1 MPRPQEPRTRRP
13 HPSLKWDNPPG
24 PLSLLTPLPELEA
37 ASPPSPPLRRRTRRT
52 RFKRPGW
59 IALGVLV
66 ALLFT
71 STGGYLAYQNTL
83 PTVAA
88 LNVKDGEKD
97 VPTQRQL
104 LLTFSRPV
112 ASTTLQSALT
122 IQPSTPGTVLSMSGE
137 TQYVW
142 APDKPLADLT
152 KYTVTLKPMTDKSSH
167 KVNATH
173 WSFTTNIEPHLAS
186 ITGAGGQILKNGDEI
201 DPGTPLKLNFN
212 DAMEPVTINVML
224 GTQQAPLKWAADDKS
239 ATIVTAG
246 MASGPLS
253 LKLPA
258 GGRDQTGHLVN
269 AGWSVNLG
277 LYYRDHEHTTPLKYP
292 ALIQIPND
300 ELAWDQNGL
309 QAADMIFEYLAE
321 GGITRL
327 TAIFQNAPDL
337 IGPMRSARF
346 ISLKLG
352 RHYKGLLFQSG
363 ESQAT
368 AARAASDPVPQMF
381 DVPGFQF
388 RTGPPREAPDNL
400 MINGIKV
407 LSAEQSFFYD
417 IPAYTIPKAR
427 PTLTGGTPATSVAV
441 DEHYSTYAYDP
452 IMGTYQKAELGH
464 PYADAGTR
472 VPTRIEMLVVLHT
485 QEWLLNV
492 GDGHGAH
499 IHDYELDS
507 GGPVNIYYKGQGYS
521 GTWTSPDRNG
531 PLIFTLASGQV
542 VSMPPGLVWID
553 VVQ

>member
-1 MPRPQEPRTRRP
+1 
-13 HPSLKWDNPPG
+13 
-24 PLSLLTPLPELEA
+24 LSLLTPLPELEA
-37 ASPPSPPLRRRTRRT
+37 ASPPPPPPRRRSRRTRIR
-52 RFKRPGW
+52 RPGW
-59 IALGVLV
+59 IALGLAI

-71 STGGYLAYQNTL
+71 SAGGYLAYENTL
-83 PTVAA
+83 PTAVS
-88 LNVKDGEKD
+88 LNVKDGQKD
-97 VPTQRQL
+97 VPTQHQVL
-104 LLTFSRPV
+104 ITFSRPV
-112 ASTTLQSALT
+112 SSSAVQSALT
-122 IQPSTPGTVLSMSGE
+122 ILPTTAGTVLSMSGD

-142 APDKPLADLT
+142 VPDKPLADLT
-152 KYTVTLKPMTDKSSH
+152 TYTVTLKAMTDKSNH
-167 KVNATH
+167 RINAAH
-173 WSFTTNIEPHLAS
+173 WTFTTLIDPHVAS
-186 ITGAGGQILKNGDEI
+186 ITGAGGQVLNNGDEI

-212 DAMEPVTINVML
+212 DAMEPITINVLL
-224 GTQQAPLKWAADDKS
+224 GTQPATLKWAADDRS
-239 ATIVTAG
+239 ATIATTG
-246 MASGPLS
+246 MGSGPLS
-253 LKLPA
+253 LKLPI
-258 GGRDQTGHLVN
+258 GGRDQTGHLIN
-269 AGWSVNLG
+269 AAWSLNLG
-277 LYYRDHEHTTPLKYP
+277 LYYRDREHTTPLKYP

-300 ELAWDQNGL
+300 ENAWDQNGL
-309 QAADMIFEYLAE
+309 QAADVIFEYLAE

-388 RTGPPREAPDNL
+388 RTGPPRYAPDNL

-427 PTLTGGTPATSVAV
+427 PTLSGGTPATSVAV
-441 DEHYSTYAYDP
+441 DEHYSVYSYDP
-452 IMGTYQKAELGH
+452 VMGTYQKSELGH
-464 PYADAGTR
+464 PYADAGTGI
-472 VPTRIEMLVVLHT
+472 PTRIEMLIVLHT

-499 IHDYELDS
+499 IHDFELDTS
-507 GGPVNIYYKGQGYS
+507 GPVGIYYKGQGYS
-521 GTWTSPDRNG
+521 GTWTSTDRNG
-531 PLIFTLASGQV
+531 PLTFTLAGGQAV
-542 VSMPPGLVWID
+542 TMPPGLVWID